1 MKIEKT
7 GNLLIKALENAN
19 YNESTVSGY
28 RGVPRRF
35 KTFCTERGTQ
45 EYSPEIGSEYS
56 NVVISTKTGKYS
68 PQRHF
73 TQMRFIRFL
82 DSYVETGVFIFGDM
96 KRGLKSSNIN
106 FMAEYEKFQS
116 YLRSEYGNENT
127 IHYYEYGMYRL
138 FQFMD
143 ETEVGDLESLKPDFI
158 MKYFSQTKEAR
169 KRAVLCELRCIFRYL
184 DRDDLVDAI

>member
-82 DSYVETGVFIFGDM
+82 DS
-96 KRGLKSSNIN
+96 
-106 FMAEYEKFQS
+106 
-116 YLRSEYGNENT
+116 
-127 IHYYEYGMYRL
+127 
-138 FQFMD
+138 
-143 ETEVGDLESLKPDFI
+143 
-158 MKYFSQTKEAR
+158 
-169 KRAVLCELRCIFRYL
+169 
-184 DRDDLVDAI
+184 